1 MQSLIPRRWCAALL
15 LAAALSPAALSADAN
30 HAAHGNGEDTRHAIY
45 LDAREKHFLLSEMR
59 AFVAVTRQIVVGV
72 AANDMA
78 AVAKAAASAGL
89 KAHKDD
95 FANPESPVQGIRK
108 KAPPAFFPLGRETH
122 IGFDRIAEL
131 AAEIGD
137 RDAVLG
143 ALGENLG
150 RCVACHEGYRV
161 H

>member
-1 MQSLIPRRWCAALL
+1 MPSPLSRRACAALL
-15 LAAALSPAALSADAN
+15 LASVLSAPALAN
-30 HAAHGNGEDTRHAIY
+30 DTHGTHGGNGEDTRHAIH

-59 AFVAVTRQIVVGV
+59 AFVDVTRQIVAGV

-78 AVAKAAASAGL
+78 AIAKAAASAGL

-131 AAEIGD
+131 ARELGD
-137 RDAVLG
+137 RDAILG
-143 ALGENLG
+143 ALSENLG